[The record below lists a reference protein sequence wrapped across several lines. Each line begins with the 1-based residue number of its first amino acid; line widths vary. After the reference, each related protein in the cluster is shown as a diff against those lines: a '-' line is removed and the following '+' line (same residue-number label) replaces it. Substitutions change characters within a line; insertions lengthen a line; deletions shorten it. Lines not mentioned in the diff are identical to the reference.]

1 MSAIPPFGKAGIL
14 KNLWGATSKFTKSVW
29 QLSSDVCGEC
39 GERGEDRYSGLDAA
53 GSNLSASDSRIT
65 DVESAREIVRYAQSK
80 ILSGAALSV
89 SGQANQTQRRIIS
102 LIQ

>member
-1 MSAIPPFGKAGIL
+1 MSAIPPFAKVGIL

-29 QLSSDVCGEC
+29 QLSSEVCRDC
-39 GERGEDRYSGLDAA
+39 GEDRYSGLDAVS
-53 GSNLSASDSRIT
+53 SNLSASDSRIT
-65 DVESAREIVRYAQSK
+65 DAESAREIVRYAQSK